1 MTAPVLQTRALSVGY
16 GGAPAVRDLDLEVNA
31 GEIVVLLGSNGA
43 GKSTTVLGVTG
54 VLSPT
59 SGQVVWKG
67 RATRQPLHRRARTGT
82 SLVREKRSI
91 VTSLSVADN
100 IKLACPV
107 SRALKLFPALEPHLG
122 RRAGLL
128 SGGQQQ
134 MLELA
139 RALGRE
145 PELLVVDELSL
156 GLAPLIVKDLFAAL
170 DEARSRG
177 VAILLV
183 EQHARG
189 ALALADRGYVLRRGR
204 VEDSGTATELL
215 GRLDAIEGSY
225 LSAS

>member
-1 MTAPVLQTRALSVGY
+1 MSIPVLQTRELSVGY
-16 GGAPAVRDLDLEVNA
+16 GGRPVVRELDLEVHP
-31 GEIVVLLGSNGA
+31 GEIVVLLGSNGS
-43 GKSTTVLGVTG
+43 GKTTTVLGVTG
-54 VLSPT
+54 VLEAS
-59 SGQVVWKG
+59 SGEVMWKG
-67 RATRQPLHRRARTGT
+67 KVTRSPLHRRARAGT

-91 VTSLSVADN
+91 VASLSVADN

-107 SRALKLFPALEPHLG
+107 KRALTLFPALEPHLN

-170 DEARSRG
+170 DEARTRG
-177 VAILLV
+177 VAVLLV

-189 ALALADRGYVLRRGR
+189 ALALADRGYLLRRGR

-215 GRLDAIEGSY
+215 ERIDLITGSY